1 MRYSALAFALPIMAA
16 SADVSPKAQFF
27 PLTRKGDI
35 PTLVPYKQGQ
45 DVFIDCISRNI
56 DNGEHNFDSNDRII
70 YRAFPT
76 CKETG
81 KPLSFHYGVS
91 EDIQCSI
98 TFTDEMYHMF
108 QLYVHE
114 DVPFS
119 CRIPLS
125 TEANYLELGGAYIPL
140 TFNFRG
146 EVHNSHLDLD
156 PNLNLVITK
165 PSNKIPEQQTVVSAV
180 AWSSGTNATRVTIG
194 ETVTMQ
200 LAVRWFDH
208 LKNVGSL
215 AGAGASEL
223 PYPDGFYKLPL
234 NAMFVTYNNYFLT
247 MALVSAVSV
256 FLTGIIFSRF
266 KKGSIRHSSDP
277 ESAYGKLD

>member
-1 MRYSALAFALPIMAA
+1 MKVTPFAFLLPLLAAEPVL
-16 SADVSPKAQFF
+16 KTQFF

-35 PTLVPYKQGQ
+35 PTIVPYKAGQ

-56 DNGEHNFDSNDRII
+56 ENGEHNFDSNERIM
-70 YRAFPT
+70 YKAFPT

-91 EDIQCSI
+91 EDIECSI
-98 TFTDEMYHMF
+98 TFTDELYHMF

-156 PNLNLVITK
+156 ANMNMVITK
-165 PSNKIPEQQTVVSAV
+165 PSNKIPEQQTVISAI

-194 ETVTMQ
+194 ETVTLQ

-215 AGAGASEL
+215 AGPGASTTL
-223 PYPDGFYKLPL
+223 PFADGFYKLPL
-234 NAMFVTYNNYFLT
+234 GAIFLTYNSYFATLALT
-247 MALVSAVSV
+247 SIVSV
-256 FLTGIIFSRF
+256 LVTGFFCFRF
-266 KKGSIRHSSDP
+266 KKNSHRHSTDP
-277 ESAYGKLD
+277 ESAYGKMD

>member
-1 MRYSALAFALPIMAA
+1 MKLVAFAFLLPLLAA
-16 SADVSPKAQFF
+16 EPVLKAQFY

-35 PTLVPYKQGQ
+35 PNIVPYKEGQ

-70 YRAFPT
+70 YKAFPT

-91 EDIQCSI
+91 EDIECSI
-98 TFTDEMYHMF
+98 TFTDELYHMF

-156 PNLNLVITK
+156 ANMNLLITK
-165 PSNKIPEQQTVVSAV
+165 PSNKIPEQQTVVSAI

-194 ETVTMQ
+194 ETVKLQ
-200 LAVRWFDH
+200 LAVRWFNH

-215 AGAGASEL
+215 AGSEPAISL

-234 NAMFVTYNNYFLT
+234 GIITLTYNTYFGT
-247 MALVSAVSV
+247 MAFVSLVSVVLSG
-256 FLTGIIFSRF
+256 FICLRF
-266 KKGSIRHSSDP
+266 KKNSFRHSTDP
-277 ESAYGKLD
+277 ESAYGKMD

>member
-1 MRYSALAFALPIMAA
+1 MKLAALGLILPLIAA
-16 SADVSPKAQFF
+16 EVASKAQFY

-35 PTLVPYKQGQ
+35 PEIIPYEAGQ
-45 DVFIDCISRNI
+45 DVFMDCISRNI
-56 DNGEHNFDSNDRII
+56 ENGEHNFDSSDRIL
-70 YRAFPT
+70 YSAFPT
-76 CKETG
+76 CKESG

-91 EDIQCSI
+91 EDIECTLS
-98 TFTDEMYHMF
+98 FSDELYHMF

-125 TEANYLELGGAYIPL
+125 SEPNYLELGGAYIPL

-156 PNLNLVITK
+156 PSINLIITK
-165 PSNKIPEQQTVVSAV
+165 PSNKNARQQSVVSAI

-194 ETVTMQ
+194 ETVTLQ

-208 LKNVGSL
+208 LQNVGSL
-215 AGAGASEL
+215 AGVGASESL
-223 PYPDGFYKLPL
+223 PYADGFYKLPL
-234 NAMFVTYNNYFLT
+234 GVLSVTYNNFFFT
-247 MALVSAVSV
+247 MLLVSAVSV
-256 FLTGIIFSRF
+256 MVTALFCSRF
-266 KKGSIRHSSDP
+266 KKGTLRHVSDP
-277 ESAYGKLD
+277 ESAYGKMD

>member
-1 MRYSALAFALPIMAA
+1 MIKYIALAFFIPLIAA
-16 SADVSPKAQFF
+16 EASTKAQFY

-35 PTLVPYKQGQ
+35 PAIVPYKEGQ

-70 YRAFPT
+70 YTAFPT

-91 EDIQCSI
+91 EDIECSI
-98 TFTDEMYHMF
+98 VFSDELYHMF

-140 TFNFRG
+140 TFNLRG
-146 EVHNSHLDLD
+146 EVHNSHLDMD
-156 PNLNLVITK
+156 SNVNLIITK
-165 PSNKIPEQQTVVSAV
+165 PSNKIPEQQTVVSAI

-194 ETVTMQ
+194 ETVKLL

-208 LKNVGSL
+208 LQNVGSL
-215 AGAGASEL
+215 AGAGASESL
-223 PYPDGFYKLPL
+223 PYADGFYKLPL
-234 NAMFVTYNNYFLT
+234 NVLNVTYQSYFFT
-247 MALVSAVSV
+247 MALISVVSALV
-256 FLTGIIFSRF
+256 TGLICSRL
-266 KKGSIRHSSDP
+266 KKGSSRQPIDA
-277 ESAYGKLD
+277 ESAYSKID

>member
-1 MRYSALAFALPIMAA
+1 MKFATFALSLPLIVAA
-16 SADVSPKAQFF
+16 SSRTAQFY

-35 PTLVPYKQGQ
+35 PSIVPYRTGQ

-70 YRAFPT
+70 YTAFPT

-91 EDIQCSI
+91 EDIDCSI
-98 TFTDEMYHMF
+98 TFSDELYHMF

-125 TEANYLELGGAYIPL
+125 TEAHYLELGGAYIPL
-140 TFNFRG
+140 TFNMRG

-156 PNLNLVITK
+156 SNMNLIITK
-165 PSNKIPEQQTVVSAV
+165 PANKIPEQQTVISAI

-194 ETVTMQ
+194 ETVTLK
-200 LAVRWFDH
+200 LAVRWYDH
-208 LKNVGSL
+208 LQNEGSL
-215 AGAGASEL
+215 AGAGALETL
-223 PYPDGFYKLPL
+223 PYADGFYKLPL
-234 NAMFVTYNNYFLT
+234 GVMTISYNNYFLT
-247 MALVSAVSV
+247 MILISALSV
-256 FLTGIIFSRF
+256 FATGLVCTRF
-266 KKGSIRHSSDP
+266 RASSHHIPSDP
-277 ESAYGKLD
+277 ETAYGKMD